1 MNISDYREMTFFVLL
16 SVFYFSRL
24 VNNNKLKT
32 VTQFAVT
39 LHLFISLFSSDELS
53 INVCTQEKN
62 ETILQGIYP
71 EQY

>member
-24 VNNNKLKT
+24 VNNNKKLKT

-62 ETILQGIYP
+62 ETIL
-71 EQY
+71 

>member
-39 LHLFISLFSSDELS
+39 LHLFISLFSSDGLS

-62 ETILQGIYP
+62 ETIL
-71 EQY
+71 

>member
-39 LHLFISLFSSDELS
+39 LHLFISLFSSDGLS